1 MVSGLGL
8 LFFSL
13 SGHGFGG
20 GLGGCSRCGSSFG
33 LSGGG
38 LVLGF
43 LLLSGLLSILL
54 CSEAISLL
62 TALLQLK
69 GELIVV
75 LLEVGGRLH
84 HDLECWVGP
93 SLDPD
98 DLDIVPAGEDIDDL
112 SEAGHAAIAVA
123 PELKCLVLVSV
134 EDVLDEADVGVDG
147 EAGADRQHIAE
158 VLLSGLIGGTLASLI
173 PLTIGSLSLGS
184 RGFAILAIARPTLRL
199 AGPLAALLTRL
210 VLGSFG

>member
-13 SGHGFGG
+13 SGHGFGD

-33 LSGGG
+33 LGGGG

-62 TALLQLK
+62 TALLQLQ

-75 LLEVGGRLH
+75 LLEVSGWLH

-93 SLDPD
+93 SLDSD
-98 DLDIVPAGEDIDDL
+98 HLDVVPAGENVDDL

-123 PELKCLVLVSV
+123 PELKSFVLVGV

-147 EAGADRQHIAE
+147 EAGAD
-158 VLLSGLIGGTLASLI
+158 S
-173 PLTIGSLSLGS
+173 
-184 RGFAILAIARPTLRL
+184 
-199 AGPLAALLTRL
+199 
-210 VLGSFG
+210 

>member
-33 LSGGG
+33 LDGGG

-43 LLLSGLLSILL
+43 LVLGCLLSILL

-62 TALLQLK
+62 TALLQLQ
-69 GELIVV
+69 GELIIV
-75 LLEVGGRLH
+75 LLEVSGRLH

-93 SLDPD
+93 SLNPD
-98 DLDIVPAGEDIDDL
+98 DLDIVPASENIDDL

-123 PELKCLVLVSV
+123 PELKSLVLIGV
-134 EDVLDEADVGVDG
+134 EDVLDEADVGIAR

-158 VLLSGLIGGTLASLI
+158 ILLTGLI
-173 PLTIGSLSLGS
+173 
-184 RGFAILAIARPTLRL
+184 
-199 AGPLAALLTRL
+199 
-210 VLGSFG
+210 